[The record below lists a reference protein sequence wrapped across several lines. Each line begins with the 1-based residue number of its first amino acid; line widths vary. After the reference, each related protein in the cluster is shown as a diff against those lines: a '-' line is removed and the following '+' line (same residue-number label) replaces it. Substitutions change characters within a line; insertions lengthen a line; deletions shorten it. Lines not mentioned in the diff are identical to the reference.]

1 MNSNNPK
8 KKCNICSS
16 LPIMPRGGVHAALLN
31 KLTFSPVEFLPGQAS
46 IALDVGGK
54 VPTGPLTVSVSP
66 GQGMAPNVTVTLEVS
81 SPGGQGEERAD
92 THMDVLAHTHRGQQC
107 EVKVRVLCLVCDIC
121 IVIFVL
127 RSYTNASELAGLRW
141 L

>member
-1 MNSNNPK
+1 
-8 KKCNICSS
+8 
-16 LPIMPRGGVHAALLN
+16 MPRGGVHAALLN

-81 SPGGQGEERAD
+81 SPGGQGEGR
-92 THMDVLAHTHRGQQC
+92 RGPTRTWTC
-107 EVKVRVLCLVCDIC
+107 WLKRIEGNNVRSKYAFYVWC
-121 IVIFVL
+121 VIFV
-127 RSYTNASELAGLRW
+127 
-141 L
+141 